1 MKVIHL
7 SDLHI
12 GKRVNEFSMIEDQ
25 EYILEEILK
34 IIDSENPEVVMIAGD
49 VYDKSV
55 PPAEAVELFDD
66 FLFKLAKK
74 RDVTVLII
82 AGNHDSVARLSFGS
96 RLFDN
101 SGVYIS
107 PTYDGNIKEVSL
119 SDEYGNVNFYLLPF
133 IKPVN
138 VRHCFPEEEINSYT
152 DAVKVAIGNIDLNE
166 DERNVLI
173 THQFVTGAVR
183 SDSEEVSVGGSDNV
197 DGEIFKKFDYVA
209 LGHIHK
215 PQKIMR
221 DTIRYCG
228 TPLKYS
234 FSEANHQKSVTI
246 LEFGDKKEE
255 VKIRTR
261 ELIPLRDLREIK
273 GTYMEVT
280 AKSFY
285 ENTNKEDY
293 LHITLTDEENIVD
306 AIGKLRTIY
315 PNIMRIDYDNERTR
329 TENTIDGAS
338 DVETKSPLEL
348 FEDFYKLQ
356 NNGEINSEQENYL
369 VELIE
374 KVWEGK

>member
-55 PPAEAVELFDD
+55 PPAEAVGLFDD
-66 FLFKLAKK
+66 FLFKLAK
-74 RDVTVLII
+74 REVTVLII

-96 RLFDN
+96 RIFDN

-107 PTYDGNIKEVSL
+107 PIYDGNIKEVSL
-119 SDEYGNVNFYLLPF
+119 SDEYGSVNFYLLPF

-138 VRHCFPEEEINSYT
+138 VRQCFPEEEINSYT
-152 DAVKVAIGNIDLNE
+152 DAVRVAIENIDLNE

-197 DGEIFKKFDYVA
+197 DGEVFKKFDYVA

-234 FSEANHQKSVTI
+234 FSEASHQKSVTI

-255 VKIRTR
+255 VKIRMR
-261 ELIPLRDLREIK
+261 ELIPLRDLREIR

-329 TENTIDGAS
+329 TENKIDRAS